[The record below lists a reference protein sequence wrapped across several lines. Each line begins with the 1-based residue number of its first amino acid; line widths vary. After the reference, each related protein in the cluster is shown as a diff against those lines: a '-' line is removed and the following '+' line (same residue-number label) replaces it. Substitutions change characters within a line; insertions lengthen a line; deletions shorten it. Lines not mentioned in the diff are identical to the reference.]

1 MGAIAAAGMVAT
13 AGWPAAGRL
22 ALPGLRP
29 AAVSAWLLGAALML
43 AAAWTMRQARTT
55 LNPIQPERARQLVS
69 HGLFARSR
77 NPIYLA
83 DVLLL
88 LGLLL
93 WLGQVSG
100 LLWIAAFA
108 LWIDRLQI
116 PAEERALTQLFGDDY
131 RAYRARVRRWL

>member
-1 MGAIAAAGMVAT
+1 MAAIAAAGMVAS

-22 ALPGLRP
+22 ALSGWRP
-29 AAVSAWLLGAALML
+29 AAVMAWLAGAALML

-55 LNPIQPERARQLVS
+55 LNPIQPERARQLVR

-83 DVLLL
+83 DVVLL

-93 WLGQVSG
+93 WLGQVAG
-100 LLWIAAFA
+100 LLWIAAFV

-116 PAEERALTQLFGDDY
+116 PAEERALARLFGEDY
-131 RAYRARVRRWL
+131 HRYQAQVRRWL

>member
-1 MGAIAAAGMVAT
+1 MAAIAATGMVAT
-13 AGWPAAGRL
+13 ADWPAVGRL
-22 ALPGLRP
+22 ALPGLQP
-29 AAVSAWLLGAALML
+29 AAVIAWLAGAALML
-43 AAAWTMRQARTT
+43 TAAWTMRQARTT
-55 LNPIQPERARQLVS
+55 LNPIQPGRARQLVT

-88 LGLLL
+88 IGLLL

-100 LLWIAAFA
+100 LLWITAFA

-116 PAEERALTQLFGDDY
+116 PAEEQALTGLFGADY